1 MKKLSSD
8 KVRNLLVASNQEST
22 LIIRIT
28 SSVHRGDP
36 LLIDPLT
43 LDSSFYP
50 ADKHSNTKSIARLRS

>member
-8 KVRNLLVASNQEST
+8 KVQNLLVESNQEST

-36 LLIDPLT
+36 LGSLT
-43 LDSSFYP
+43 VDSSFYP
-50 ADKHSNTKSIARLRS
+50 ADKHTNIKSIAGLRS